1 MPLCKSKEKEYIACI
16 DQNYLNVFKSN
27 FINIQYITNIKQWW
41 TTTPYN
47 CQSLLG
53 QQFEKAQKI
62 VKIIII
68 TRITNYNIIDGIPIH
83 LAYLYFDKSEITSEC
98 KVLS

>member
-16 DQNYLNVFKSN
+16 DQNYLNVFKSSFTN
-27 FINIQYITNIKQWW
+27 MQYINNIKQWW

-47 CQSLLG
+47 CQLLYG

-83 LAYLYFDKSEITSEC
+83 LGYFDKSEITSEC